1 MKQMFEPF
9 AQERTDARSNYQ
21 GTGLGMTIVKGL
33 VEQMNG
39 TIEVSSEEGV
49 GSTFVLTIPFRIASP
64 EENVDDEETSRYS
77 VDGLSLLL
85 AEDNALNA
93 EIAEVLLTD
102 YGVKVTIVEK

>member
-1 MKQMFEPF
+1 MFEPF

-102 YGVKVTIVEK
+102 SSVKVTIVEK

>member
-102 YGVKVTIVEK
+102 SGVKVTIVEK

>member
-1 MKQMFEPF
+1 MFEPF

-102 YGVKVTIVEK
+102 SGVKVTIVEK

>member
-1 MKQMFEPF
+1 MGEKDGICTYRWIISDTGRGMSRDFVKQMFEPF

-49 GSTFVLTIPFRIASP
+49 GSTFFINLP
-64 EENVDDEETSRYS
+64 
-77 VDGLSLLL
+77 
-85 AEDNALNA
+85 AE
-93 EIAEVLLTD
+93 
-102 YGVKVTIVEK
+102 KS